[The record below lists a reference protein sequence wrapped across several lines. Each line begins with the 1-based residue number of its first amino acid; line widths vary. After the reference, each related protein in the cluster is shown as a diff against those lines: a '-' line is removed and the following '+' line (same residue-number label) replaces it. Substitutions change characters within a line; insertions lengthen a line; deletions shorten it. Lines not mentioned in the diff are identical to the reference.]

1 MEGNRVYL
9 AACPDYGQ
17 AEAKLREAVA
27 ALGGMER
34 FVRPGER
41 ILLKANL
48 LRAAPPES
56 AICTHPAV
64 AAAAAKLVAEAG
76 GTAVITDSPG
86 GALHK
91 EAVLRGLYEKTG
103 MAQAAAAS
111 GAELCY
117 DASTRTVSL
126 PAGRVLKQAEVI
138 APVAEADGVF
148 DLPKLKT
155 HVLMSMTG
163 AVKNLFGVL
172 PGLSKVGYHA
182 THPSQEQFADVLLD
196 LAEYVRPRLSIM
208 DGGLAMEGDGPGASG
223 TPRHAGVLL
232 VSDSP
237 LALDAAAAALI
248 GLPLASNPV
257 LLAAQRRGLRPSYI
271 EEVELLGEPL
281 EALRMDDYR
290 FPSRIKGNL
299 MEFLGAP
306 GRARR
311 QAVQKGALPDPKDP
325 HRRLCGLWHLQE
337 RLPGESH
344 LDGRPR
350 WKGPHRP
357 QGLHPLLLL
366 PRTLPP
372 EGRGPP
378 AELAGPLFE
387 IKWFCMIFFSPE
399 ILVTVSQCEEAVQPM
414 ILDKIA
420 LILAIIGGLN
430 WGSIGLFQFD
440 FVAAL
445 FGGQDSAFSRVIF
458 ALVGLAALWC
468 ISLLFRDTHGKE

>member
-208 DGGLAMEGDGPGASG
+208 DGVLAMEGDGPGASG

-232 VSDSP
+232 
-237 LALDAAAAALI
+237 
-248 GLPLASNPV
+248 
-257 LLAAQRRGLRPSYI
+257 
-271 EEVELLGEPL
+271 
-281 EALRMDDYR
+281 ALRMDDYR

-299 MEFLGAP
+299 MEFLGP
-306 GRARR
+306 
-311 QAVQKGALPDPKDP
+311 
-325 HRRLCGLWHLQE
+325 
-337 RLPGESH
+337 
-344 LDGRPR
+344 
-350 WKGPHRP
+350 
-357 QGLHPLLLL
+357 
-366 PRTLPP
+366 
-372 EGRGPP
+372 
-378 AELAGPLFE
+378 LAGPAGKLC
-387 IKWFCMIFFSPE
+387 KRV
-399 ILVTVSQCEEAVQPM
+399 LSQTPKIRTDACVGCGICKSACPGKAISMDGPGGKARIDPRACIHCYCCHELCPQKAV
-414 ILDKIA
+414 A
-420 LILAIIGGLN
+420 LRQN
-430 WGSIGLFQFD
+430 WLGRYL
-440 FVAAL
+440 
-445 FGGQDSAFSRVIF
+445 
-458 ALVGLAALWC
+458 
-468 ISLLFRDTHGKE
+468 K